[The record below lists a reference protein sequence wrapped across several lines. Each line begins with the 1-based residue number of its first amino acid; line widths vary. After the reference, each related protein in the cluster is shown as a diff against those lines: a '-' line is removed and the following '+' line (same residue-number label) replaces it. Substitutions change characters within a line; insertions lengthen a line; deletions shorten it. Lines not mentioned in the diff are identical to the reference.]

1 MEVWAVAPV
10 KDEMN
15 KRSNAILLI
24 WIYVYR
30 YNITLKKQKDKSSDT
45 EK

>member
-24 WIYVYR
+24 WMYVYR
-30 YNITLKKQKDKSSDT
+30 YNITLKNQKDKSHDIA
-45 EK
+45 K